1 MIDTAHVEFMNSAW
15 GIFTQVMAVI
25 AALYAAFKTYD
36 AIKQG
41 IRKRALKAQAMDT
54 LREDIETEL
63 ADISKKQTERDDA
76 QSKKIDQIIDNVKQ
90 FREDH
95 DRHMKTLTEELQEIG
110 AQTATLQNEKML
122 WAYSYYGKMHKP
134 IPMVTRNALEQM
146 HEQYTRN
153 NKRNHI
159 PNDFIEVIHSA
170 PILDVLEKD
179 GGHHEH
185 EHEHDHGDGEIQRH

>member
-1 MIDTAHVEFMNSAW
+1 MIEPSHVEFMNSAW

-25 AALYAAFKTYD
+25 AALYAAFKTSD

-41 IRKRALKAQAMDT
+41 IRKRALKAQAMEN
-54 LREDIETEL
+54 LRADIENEL
-63 ADISKKQTERDDA
+63 SDISKKQTDRDDA
-76 QSKKIDQIIDNVKQ
+76 QSKKIDQIIVSVKQ

-95 DRHMKTLTEELQEIG
+95 DRHMRTLTEELQEIG
-110 AQTATLQNEKML
+110 AQTATLQNEKMQ

-146 HEQYTRN
+146 YEQYTRN

-159 PNDFIEVIHSA
+159 PNDFLDVIHSA
-170 PILDVLEKD
+170 PILDVIEKD
-179 GGHHEH
+179 GGA
-185 EHEHDHGDGEIQRH
+185 HEHDHGDGESKGP